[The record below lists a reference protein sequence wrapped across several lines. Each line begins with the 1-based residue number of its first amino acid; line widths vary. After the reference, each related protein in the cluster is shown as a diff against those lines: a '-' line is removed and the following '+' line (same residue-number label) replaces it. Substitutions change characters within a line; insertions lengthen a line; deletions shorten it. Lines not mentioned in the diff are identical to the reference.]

1 MSSSKAVTTAE
12 KIEGLQQY
20 SDGQLLLLFGRV
32 EAALERARSTKR
44 KAQLS
49 ADIELIEAE
58 VNRRAREL
66 AGREPV
72 TGQKG

>member
-1 MSSSKAVTTAE
+1 VTTAE